1 MKKRRKWLA
10 GFLALAVTMQSVGI
24 FLPVKAEAA
33 EGDIVFADFEGQ
45 TLNSNA
51 SGSLTTDEKH
61 GGEQALKYDSKTNSQ
76 WNVEITT
83 DAESGSVDVSKQ
95 QYLSF
100 WLKDEKSNTVEVK
113 LVDASGKDSK
123 VWTSMSSESGEWTHF
138 YVPLSSYSGID
149 LTAIKTVAFWE
160 YNDGVYYIDDIC
172 FTSENG
178 EAQEPEKPA
187 LDGEPTWFQNFEAE
201 DASGTFEFSQAGVTA
216 SVDEGVGCEKDGSAT
231 KGLVYEK
238 EDSSSPE
245 KTDGSIVIKSDS
257 PVDASR
263 FRYLIFYIKDM
274 QGSNTLKVSLIDADG
289 KETDF
294 GGNGWC
300 EVKTQKEKW
309 KQYAVP
315 LDGRAGK
322 IDWTRVTGIRIGE
335 WNAGTY
341 YIDNVYFDNYLFT
354 GTPDSGITV
363 PEVASGEV
371 KPSVEPGKGVESQ
384 SVELIAEKGAEIYYT
399 LDGTEPTIEST
410 KYTGAL
416 EITGSTVIKA
426 IAVKSDGTP
435 GEGTSGEVYTFTY
448 EIVPYPVTATSE
460 PGTYTDS
467 AVVEFRT
474 KNDKDL
480 IYYTTDGTIPA
491 RNEGTTR
498 QFIKPMLLTE
508 STTFKAVAYNAKTG
522 AVNDATELAY
532 IIEKS
537 GETAAPVFSKPEGT
551 YGKAIEVELLAE
563 GDIYYTTDGSEP
575 TTASTKYESVIRVDN
590 AMKLRTIAVVD
601 SKTSEI
607 AEASYTIHSE
617 ASPFLKADGKV
628 LKDNYGTGDVITL
641 RGTNAGGWLVTE
653 DWQCPTNA
661 KDQLTAQKVFTER
674 FGAETAQEL
683 IDYYQDNWWTE
694 EDFDLVKAEGMNMLR
709 LPITYFEMLN
719 EDGSLKETAFDRL
732 EWFVENCEK
741 RGLYVLID
749 MHGAVGSQ
757 NGKDH
762 SGDITIPDV
771 GDFYGNEENINKTI
785 ELWKAIAEK
794 YKDNPWVCGYDLLN
808 EPSAVGTVQFEVY
821 DRIYKAIRT
830 IDKNH
835 VMYMQAIWE
844 PTHLPDPS
852 FYGWQNVA
860 YEYHFYGW
868 DVEKDVEGQRK
879 FIESKVK
886 MVNEDTNYDVPLL
899 VGEFT
904 FFSVLDSWN
913 AMDLFEEEGWSYTT
927 WTYKVTGEGSSWGI
941 FTSGHAKVDIYKDSV
956 DVIKEKWAPEK
967 LNTSSF
973 VRNDEIADKLKIYFA
988 NNADNKPG
996 TTSATGISLTKKLS
1010 IEQNKTASLN
1020 AKTVPDNTA
1029 YPALKFTSS
1038 NPAVADV
1045 DADGVVTAKTVGT
1058 AMITV
1063 TNLYGMKEEVA
1074 VTVREAGSTS
1084 GGDEGGNTPGGD
1096 NQGGSNQGGTNQ
1108 GGTDQGNN
1116 NQGGA
1121 TQTAPDAVTGLTQ
1134 SKSDTKSISVSWT
1147 GVKNADGYEVTFV
1160 DGKTETKSDTT
1171 KNDISFSS
1179 LKAGSVYTVKVKAYI
1194 KSGNTKLYGKEAVLT
1209 VTTMFD
1215 KKPASVKAAQSAK
1228 NKAKLTWKKAAGASG
1243 YEIYMKTGKG
1253 SYKKVSTVKGASKVS
1268 YTKSGLKK
1276 NKTYTFQ
1283 IRAYKTVGTTIVYSD
1298 YQTAKAVTIKTWLA
1312 KPASFKVKKSGSA
1325 AKISWKKV
1333 SGASGYEVFMKT
1345 GKGKYKKV
1353 GTVKGA
1359 SKKTFTKKGLKKN
1372 TTYTFKVRAY
1382 KGSGKSK
1389 AVSQYTAEKTL
1400 KMK

>member
-10 GFLALAVTMQSVGI
+10 GFLAFAVTMQSVGT
-24 FLPVKAEAA
+24 FLPVKAETA
-33 EGDIVFADFEGQ
+33 EGDIVFADFEGE

-51 SGSLTTDEKH
+51 SGSLTKDEKH
-61 GGEQALKYDSKTNSQ
+61 GGEQALKYDKTGDYKD

-83 DAESGSVDVSKQ
+83 NEESGSVDVSGQK
-95 QYLSF
+95 YLSF
-100 WLKDEKSNTVEVK
+100 WLKDEKSNDLAVK
-113 LVDASGKDSK
+113 LIDANGKDAEK
-123 VWTSMSSESGEWTHF
+123 WTEMKSTEGEWSHF
-138 YVPLSSYSGID
+138 YVPLSEYGGID
-149 LTAIKTVAFWE
+149 LTAIQKVAFYEWNE
-160 YNDGVYYIDDIC
+160 GIYYIDDIC

-178 EAQEPEKPA
+178 EAQEPEKPT
-187 LDGEPTWFQNFEAE
+187 LDGEPAWFQDFEAE
-201 DASGTFEFSQAGVTA
+201 DTSDTFEFSSTGVTA

-263 FRYLIFYIKDM
+263 LRYLIFYIKDM

-294 GGNGWC
+294 GGSGWC
-300 EVKTQKEKW
+300 EVKTVKEKW

-315 LDGRAGK
+315 LEGRSGK

-371 KPSVEPGKGVESQ
+371 KPSVEPGKGVESR

-426 IAVKSDGTP
+426 IAVKSEGTP
-435 GEGTSGEVYTFTY
+435 GEGTCGEVYTFTY

-480 IYYTTDGTIPA
+480 IYYTTDGSVPV
-491 RNEGTTR
+491 RNEGTAE
-498 QFIKPMLLTE
+498 QFIKPMLVTE
-508 STTFKAVAYNAKTG
+508 STTFKAVAYDAKTG
-522 AVNDATELAY
+522 SVNDAAELAY

-575 TTASTKYESVIRVDN
+575 TTDSAKYESAVNVDK
-590 AMKLRTIAVVD
+590 AMKLRAIAVAD
-601 SKTSEI
+601 GKESEI
-607 AEASYTIHSE
+607 AEAVYTIHSE

-661 KDQLTAQKVFTER
+661 KDQLTAQRVFTER

-719 EDGSLKETAFDRL
+719 EDGSLKDTAFDRL

-785 ELWKAIAEK
+785 ELWKVIAEK

-821 DRIYKAIRT
+821 DRIYKAIRA

-868 DVEKDVEGQRK
+868 DVEKDVEGQKK

-956 DVIKEKWAPEK
+956 ETIKEKWAPEK

-973 VRNDEIADKLKIYFA
+973 VRNDEIADKLKTYFA
-988 NNADNKPG
+988 NNEKNKPG
-996 TTSATGISLTKKLS
+996 TTAATGISLTKELS
-1010 IEQNKTASLN
+1010 IERDKTASLN

-1029 YPALKFTSS
+1029 YPALKFTTSD
-1038 NPAVADV
+1038 PAVADV
-1045 DADGVVTAKTVGT
+1045 DADGVITAKATGT
-1058 AMITV
+1058 ATITV
-1063 TNLYGMKEEVA
+1063 TNLYGMKEKAV
-1074 VTVREAGSTS
+1074 VTVKAAGST
-1084 GGDEGGNTPGGD
+1084 GGDTGGGNKPGDGNQD
-1096 NQGGSNQGGTNQ
+1096 GGNQGG
-1108 GGTDQGNN
+1108 N

-1121 TQTAPDAVTGLTQ
+1121 DQTAPDAVTGLMQ
-1134 SKSDTKSISVSWT
+1134 SKSDTKSVSVSWT

-1160 DGKTETKSDTT
+1160 DGKTEAKSDTT
-1171 KNDISFSS
+1171 KNNASFSS
-1179 LKAGSVYTVKVKAYI
+1179 LKAGSVYTVKVRAYI

-1209 VTTMFD
+1209 VTTMLD

-1228 NKAKLTWKKAAGASG
+1228 SKVKLTWKKAAGASG

-1253 SYKKVSTVKGASKVS
+1253 SYKKVSTVKGASKVA

-1276 NKTYTFQ
+1276 NSTYTFR
-1283 IRAYKTVGTTIVYSD
+1283 IRAYKTVGTATVYSD

-1333 SGASGYEVFMKT
+1333 SGASGYEVYMKT

-1372 TTYTFKVRAY
+1372 KTYTFKVRAY

-1389 AVSQYTAEKTL
+1389 AVSRYTAEKTV